1 VAAETVYLE
10 TLDGVT
16 IETDVVRTEQYPAR
30 AVVIIAHP
38 HPQFGGDRHNHV
50 VRALQSAAANL
61 QCHSIAV
68 DFRGVGNSGG
78 QHDNGD
84 AERLDL
90 AAACELAD
98 MMEPDCPIVM
108 AGYSFGSVVGLNVSN
123 PFIAAWVAVAPPLQ
137 MMQSLPTAANN
148 HRPKFLLA
156 PEHDQFTNP
165 VQLRDSVST
174 WVNTTVMDLPGV
186 DHFIAADAPK
196 ACHQILEMALNAIS

>member
-1 VAAETVYLE
+1 VGAETVYLE

-38 HPQFGGDRHNHV
+38 HPQYGGDRHNHV
-50 VRALQSAAANL
+50 VRALQTAAAEL
-61 QCHSIAV
+61 HCHSIAV

-78 QHDNGD
+78 LHDNGD
-84 AERLDL
+84 SERLDL

-98 MMEPDCPIVM
+98 MIEPECPIVM

-123 PFIAAWVAVAPPLQ
+123 PFIAAWLAVAPPLP

-165 VQLRDSVST
+165 AQLRDAVST
-174 WVNTTVMDLPGV
+174 WANTTVIDLPGV
-186 DHFIAADAPK
+186 DHFILADAPV
-196 ACHQILEMALNAIS
+196 ACHQILELTLNAIA

>member
-1 VAAETVYLE
+1 MGAETVYLE

-30 AVVIIAHP
+30 AVVVIAHP

-50 VRALQSAAANL
+50 VRALQDAAEDL
-61 QCHSIAV
+61 GCHSIAV

-78 QHDNGD
+78 IHDNGD

-98 MMEPDCPIVM
+98 MIEPDCPIVM

-123 PFIAAWVAVAPPLQ
+123 PYIAAWLAVAPPLPL
-137 MMQSLPTAANN
+137 MTSTPTAANN
-148 HRPKFLLA
+148 HRPKFLLV
-156 PEHDQFTNP
+156 PEHDQYTSP
-165 VQLRDSVST
+165 TQLRDAVT
-174 WVNTTVMDLPGV
+174 AWTNTTVVELPGV
-186 DHFIAADAPK
+186 DHFIVADAPRG
-196 ACHQILEMALNAIS
+196 CRQILEMTLQAIA